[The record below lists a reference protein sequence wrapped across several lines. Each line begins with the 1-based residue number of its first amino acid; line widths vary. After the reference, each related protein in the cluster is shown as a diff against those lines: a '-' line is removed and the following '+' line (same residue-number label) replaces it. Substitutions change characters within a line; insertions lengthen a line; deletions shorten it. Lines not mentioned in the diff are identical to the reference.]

1 MMFKVL
7 KNGAVVKSLSLL
19 VPMLL
24 ATACA
29 QVEVPD
35 PRAPDVPSAIRPL
48 DRMKGVNED
57 RSSITRIPLGKDVL
71 VPKTLD
77 QDPLPDVQ
85 VGPFELR
92 NETLASA
99 LQLVLDEYDVSIAF
113 ESNLGLTRRIT
124 VANLHGRLDK
134 VVNRLC
140 SLADLYCHYEHGVMT
155 IKETQTFI
163 VDLPPLSTS
172 SEESGTG
179 GEGETTTTGGTDEG
193 GNEAYDQ
200 IADALEAIVGTEP
213 TIDETTRTLIYTA
226 SQRDHK
232 YAEQLFQRMRKNTA
246 LIVFETH
253 VWEVSLNNENR
264 TGINWEGL
272 LTDLGNFNV
281 DFDVTGAAAAGD
293 AAPITIT
300 PTFTGSA
307 NLTSE
312 AVLQFI
318 SSQGA
323 VKTVSQPQLTVLS
336 GASATMTVEQN
347 ENFVSQLTRTV
358 DPDGDDSISTTT
370 DTVTTGLSMSVT
382 SAWDR
387 STVYGRLNIELQE
400 LLEIED
406 FSPGPDNLIQ
416 LPRTT
421 SRTLQTQIRVRPGDA
436 VLIGGMV
443 TERDNFNT
451 SGPGLLKPLFST
463 SRGAITQNTELV
475 FLLRPR
481 VIAYVDDPQL
491 AKEMQAREEMRSSAT
506 AETYSS
512 SAKAPLG
519 GIPAGAF
526 APVGNEL
533 ADAPVER
540 EVMPTVEI
548 PAPAQPAPATPPVT
562 PVQRPAVSES
572 RQPVPLSLPSWLP
585 SQSSGSEGGQQ

>member
-19 VPMLL
+19 VPMML

-35 PRAPDVPSAIRPL
+35 PRAPDVPTAVRPL
-48 DRMKGVNED
+48 DRMKALNEN
-57 RSSITRIPLGKDVL
+57 RSAVTRIPLEKDAL
-71 VPKTLD
+71 VPMPLNE
-77 QDPLPDVQ
+77 DPLPEVD

-99 LQLVLDEYDVSIAF
+99 LQLVLDEYDISLAF
-113 ESNLGLTRRIT
+113 QSNLGLTRRIT
-124 VANLHGRLDK
+124 VANLHGDLDT
-134 VVNRLC
+134 VVDRLC
-140 SLADLYCHYEHGVMT
+140 GLADLYCHYKDGMMT
-155 IKETQTFI
+155 VKETQVFV

-172 SEESGTG
+172 SSEGETG
-179 GEGETTTTGGTDEG
+179 GEGETTTTGGSDEG
-193 GNEAYDQ
+193 GNEAYQQ

-226 SQRDHK
+226 SQRTNK
-232 YAEQLFQRMRKNTA
+232 YAEQFFQRMRKNTA

-264 TGINWEGL
+264 TGINWESL
-272 LTDLGNFNV
+272 LTNAGNFDI
-281 DFDVTGAAAAGD
+281 DFDITGAAAAGD

-307 NLTSE
+307 DLTSE

-336 GASATMTVEQN
+336 GASASMTVEQN

-451 SGPGLLKPLFST
+451 SGPGLLRPFFST

-491 AKEMQAREEMRSSAT
+491 AKEMQAREEMRSDAA

-526 APVGNEL
+526 APVG
-533 ADAPVER
+533 DAPVER

-548 PAPAQPAPATPPVT
+548 PPPAQPAPAAPPT
-562 PVQRPAVSES
+562 APVQRTTAPEN

-585 SQSSGSEGGQQ
+585 SQSTGSEGGQ